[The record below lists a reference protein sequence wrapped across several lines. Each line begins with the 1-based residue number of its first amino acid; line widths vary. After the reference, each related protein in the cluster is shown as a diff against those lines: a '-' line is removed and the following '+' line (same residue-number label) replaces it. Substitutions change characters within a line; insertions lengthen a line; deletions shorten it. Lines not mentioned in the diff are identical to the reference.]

1 MITDK
6 VVKLSLLF
14 TKTFLG
20 VLFLL
25 QMLKHVLEQWSPTIL
40 APGTD
45 FMEDVFGGADYF
57 GFHHPSLHFVVPHI
71 TSHQPGLGF
80 WDPIYI
86 GINI

>member
-25 QMLKHVLEQWSPTIL
+25 QMLKYVLEQWSPTIM

-45 FMEDVFGGADYF
+45 FMEDVFGG
-57 GFHHPSLHFVVPHI
+57 GGQIISVSI
-71 TSHQPGLGF
+71 THLSTL
-80 WDPIYI
+80 
-86 GINI
+86 